1 MSANSQTFIA
11 HFQVDDRVTVAF
23 PGMFHGKEGCVI
35 QVIEHKGDHVYRYRV
50 RFADEKTA
58 MFFEFE
64 LRKAAA
70 A

>member
-1 MSANSQTFIA
+1 M
-11 HFQVDDRVTVAF
+11 TVAF